1 MKISRVVNSSCAIYN
16 YLGNGVNFGGG
27 DLALEN
33 DRLSLGYTGYYEG
46 LKRNNNE
53 FLTNNHNIGR
63 FEEVEEVEEDN
74 YYGNHEVEEI
84 EAFELKLNT

>member
-1 MKISRVVNSSCAIYN
+1 MCADPYCH
-16 YLGNGVNFGGG
+16 LLRALKKPLNFGGG

>member
-1 MKISRVVNSSCAIYN
+1 MKISRVVNSSYAIYN

-46 LKRNNNE
+46 LKKNNNE
-53 FLTNNHNIGR
+53 FVMNHYNRGR
-63 FEEVEEVEEDN
+63 FEEVEE
-74 YYGNHEVEEI
+74 
-84 EAFELKLNT
+84 ELYNL